1 VGDDVSVDS
10 ESLLVIDFVNLKIK
24 PTQFFRG
31 KHRGRVCVYIK
42 RSEYLYVEYFFCAVL
57 KKWSGRSVELT
68 RPRETVEMAR
78 HGR

>member
-10 ESLLVIDFVNLKIK
+10 ESLMVIDFVNLKINRLSFSEV
-24 PTQFFRG
+24 TM
-31 KHRGRVCVYIK
+31 VECVFILKGVSIYMWSI
-42 RSEYLYVEYFFCAVL
+42 FFCAVL

>member
-31 KHRGRVCVYIK
+31 KHRVGCVFILKGVSIYMWSI
-42 RSEYLYVEYFFCAVL
+42 FFVL
-57 KKWSGRSVELT
+57 C
-68 RPRETVEMAR
+68 
-78 HGR
+78 